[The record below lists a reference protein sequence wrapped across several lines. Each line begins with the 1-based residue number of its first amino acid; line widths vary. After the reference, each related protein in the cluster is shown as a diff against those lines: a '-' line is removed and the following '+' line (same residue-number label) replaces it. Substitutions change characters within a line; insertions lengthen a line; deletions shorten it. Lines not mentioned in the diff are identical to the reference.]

1 MTEGESGGKLVNK
14 FVKGVGER
22 GRKQLWRKRGLQ
34 FVKDGVPYCWEL
46 KSTVQIHGGTSL
58 PNEDG
63 FCSPCLF
70 HALIILYLYTEA
82 TNTCLILTLT
92 FLNEGLSY

>member
-1 MTEGESGGKLVNK
+1 MTESESGGKLVNK
-14 FVKGVGER
+14 LVK
-22 GRKQLWRKRGLQ
+22 KQKQETDMEERGLQ

-63 FCSPCLF
+63 FCSPPIPVVGD
-70 HALIILYLYTEA
+70 HAGEKNGI
-82 TNTCLILTLT
+82 
-92 FLNEGLSY
+92 S